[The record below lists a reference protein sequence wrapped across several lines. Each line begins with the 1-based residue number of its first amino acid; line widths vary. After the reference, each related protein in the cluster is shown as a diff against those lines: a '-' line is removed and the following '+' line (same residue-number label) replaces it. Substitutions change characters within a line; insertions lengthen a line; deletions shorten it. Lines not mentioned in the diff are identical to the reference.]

1 MAPPRSNLGDYL
13 APLQDYFAHHQ
24 VIPSITE
31 LAALWKLEAR
41 SWAYRLV
48 QRLKDEG
55 YLEDTPGRRLR
66 PGARFFERAI
76 ADTVRAGLPAS
87 ANDRTHESISIDRYL
102 IDKPSETELFQVRG
116 DSMIE
121 AGIHE
126 GDFVVIERRA
136 AARPGEIVLAY
147 VDGEFT
153 LKTLARDA
161 QGYWLEAANPAY
173 APIRPREGLEI
184 HGVMVGLFRKTAAAA
199 PGVVKL
205 RGRS

>member
-1 MAPPRSNLGDYL
+1 MAPPRSNLHDFLG
-13 APLQDYFAHHQ
+13 PLQDYFSQHQ

-31 LAALWKLEAR
+31 LAALWKFEAR
-41 SWAYRLV
+41 SWTYRLV
-48 QRLKDEG
+48 QRLKEEG

-76 ADTVRAGLPAS
+76 ADTVRAGLPEA
-87 ANDRTHESISIDRYL
+87 AHDRTHDTISIDRYL

-126 GDFVVIERRA
+126 GDFVIIERRSA
-136 AARPGEIVLAY
+136 AHPGEIVLAY

-153 LKTLARDA
+153 LKTLARDK
-161 QGYWLEAANPAY
+161 QGFLLEAANPVY
-173 APIRPREGLEI
+173 QPIRPTEGLEI
-184 HGVMVGLFRKTAAAA
+184 HGVMVGLFRKTASGH
-199 PGVVKL
+199 PGTVRL
-205 RGRS
+205 RS

>member
-1 MAPPRSNLGDYL
+1 MAPPRSNLGEYL
-13 APLQDYFAHHQ
+13 GPLQDYFARHQ

-41 SWAYRLV
+41 SWAHRLV

-76 ADTVRAGLPAS
+76 ADTVRAGLPAA
-87 ANDRTHESISIDRYL
+87 ANDRPHDSISIDSYL
-102 IDKPSETELFQVRG
+102 IDKPSETELFRVRG
-116 DSMIE
+116 ESMIE
-121 AGIHE
+121 AGIHD

-136 AARPGEIVLAY
+136 AAHPGEIVLAY

-153 LKTLARDA
+153 LKTLARDK
-161 QGYWLEAANPAY
+161 QGFLLEPANPAFS
-173 APIRPREGLEI
+173 PIRPREGLEI
-184 HGVMVGLFRKTAAAA
+184 HGVMVGLFRKTASGQ
-199 PGVVKL
+199 PGSV
-205 RGRS
+205 RYRS

>member
-1 MAPPRSNLGDYL
+1 MAPPRSNLRDYL
-13 APLQDYFAHHQ
+13 GPLQDYFARHQ

-48 QRLKDEG
+48 QRLKEEG
-55 YLEDTPGRRLR
+55 FLEDTPGRRLR
-66 PGARFFERAI
+66 PGTRFFERDI
-76 ADTVRAGLPAS
+76 ADTVRAGLPAA
-87 ANDRTHESISIDRYL
+87 ANERTHDTVSIDRYL

-116 DSMIE
+116 DSMID

-126 GDFVVIERRA
+126 GDFVVIERRGA
-136 AARPGEIVLAY
+136 AHPGEIVLAY

-153 LKTLARDA
+153 LKTLARDK
-161 QGYWLEAANPAY
+161 QGFWLEAANPAY

-184 HGVMVGLFRKTAAAA
+184 HGVMVGLFRKTASGN
-199 PGVVKL
+199 PGTV
-205 RGRS
+205 RYQR